1 MWFLIKGAFWFT
13 LVLVALSYLGGAP
26 RDGSASAP
34 QFELANAVSAASGAY
49 DYVSG
54 LCGEKPD
61 VCVKGG
67 QTLQAIGIRAREG
80 ALVAYQLLNRQF
92 GTGEDHQ
99 AISVDTAPAHGSVT
113 EATIATPAA
122 ATSEDHMVTGTV
134 SAAGNGVPLT
144 ITVPRPRPKPAG

>member
-49 DYVSG
+49 DYLSG

-113 EATIATPAA
+113 EAAIATPAA
-122 ATSEDHMVTGTV
+122 ASEDHMVTGTV

>member
-113 EATIATPAA
+113 EAAIATPAA
-122 ATSEDHMVTGTV
+122 ASEDHMVTGTV

>member
-99 AISVDTAPAHGSVT
+99 AISVDAAPAHGSVK
-113 EATIATPAA
+113 EAAIASPAA
-122 ATSEDHMVTGTV
+122 ASEDHMVTGTV